1 MACGL
6 NLNLSLNLD
15 FNLSL
20 TIRMSHFFG
29 VLKNRNFFF
38 LWVGQIISQLGD
50 RLGQMALIGF
60 VYLKAP
66 GSTLEI
72 AKVLSFTILP
82 VFLIGPIAGVYV
94 DRWDRR
100 KTMFI
105 CDLLR
110 SLLVLTIPLFL
121 FYKQNFGW
129 VYLIIFLTFSVGR
142 FFVPAKLSIIPEVV
156 RKEELLVANSLVN
169 ITGMIA
175 AVLGFGVSG
184 LVVEWLGARSGFFL
198 DSFGFLISGTF
209 IFLIANKPRA
219 SMNITKVGR
228 EIVEVIRKSVF
239 EEIKEGVVYFITQ
252 KEIRFTAWIIFIL
265 WSALGAVYVVM
276 IVFVQNTLHSA
287 TKDLGLLIMF
297 LGAGLLFGSV
307 IYGHLGHRLSQ
318 YKTIFAS
325 LIVSGIM
332 LVIFAEIIYRYPN
345 FLIAASLAFILGLL
359 ISPIII
365 ASNTIIH
372 NASANHMMGK
382 IFSSLEI
389 VMHLGFLIFMFI
401 SSSLAEHF
409 SNQAILITVGY
420 IVIIVG
426 LVGFALNRKL
436 AWLD

>member
-1 MACGL
+1 
-6 NLNLSLNLD
+6 
-15 FNLSL
+15 
-20 TIRMSHFFG
+20 
-29 VLKNRNFFF
+29 
-38 LWVGQIISQLGD
+38 
-50 RLGQMALIGF
+50 
-60 VYLKAP
+60 
-66 GSTLEI
+66 
-72 AKVLSFTILP
+72 
-82 VFLIGPIAGVYV
+82 
-94 DRWDRR
+94 
-100 KTMFI
+100 
-105 CDLLR
+105 
-110 SLLVLTIPLFL
+110 
-121 FYKQNFGW
+121 KQNFGW

-156 RKEELLVANSLVN
+156 RKEELLMANSLVN

-198 DSFGFLISGTF
+198 DSISFLVSGLF
-209 IFLIANKPRA
+209 IFFIANKPRA
-219 SMNITKVGR
+219 AINISKVGR

-265 WSALGAVYVVM
+265 WSVLGAVYVVM

-297 LGAGLLFGSV
+297 LGAGLLLGSLV
-307 IYGHLGHRLSQ
+307 YGHLGQKVSQ
-318 YKTIFAS
+318 YKTIFSS
-325 LIVSGIM
+325 LVCSGIM
-332 LVIFAEIIYRYPN
+332 LVIFAEIIFRYPQ
-345 FLIAASLAFILGLL
+345 FFIAASLALMLGLL
-359 ISPIII
+359 ISPIMI

-401 SSSLAEHF
+401 SSSLAEYF